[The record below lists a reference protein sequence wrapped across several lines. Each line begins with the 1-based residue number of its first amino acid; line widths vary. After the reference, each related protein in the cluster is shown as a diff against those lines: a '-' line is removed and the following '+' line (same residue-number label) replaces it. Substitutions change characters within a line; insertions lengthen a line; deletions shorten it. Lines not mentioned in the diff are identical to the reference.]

1 MRLARL
7 LLLLAAT
14 TVPMATTAAQA
25 PTKKTATPAGAG
37 VPAAMTVIKE
47 TDLKRDLYAMAGLGM
62 RGREAGT
69 LDEMRAS
76 MWVADEL
83 RKIGVKPGGT
93 DGSYFQWWNM
103 RRTRIS
109 TVSSSARIGA
119 RTLTLWTD
127 IVPNGNNPVEVRGQT
142 IWGGDGLDSTLD
154 VRGKV
159 VIAQLS
165 RPGTQLRPE
174 GTNSYEYRYATA
186 AMTAIS
192 TRFQRR
198 GAVAIVLIAD
208 SIADIAFQGVAAIRS
223 RGAYDVP
230 GGMPRNGTPA
240 PNAAGRGGNATA
252 GGAGGAGAG
261 AGASAGAGAGAGAGA
276 AGNGAGGA
284 GRGGAPTPNAPV
296 FLVRSS
302 MLSAL
307 RNGGE
312 AAEFNVRIES
322 FDAPSVN
329 IVGKIAGTDPKL
341 RDEYVLYSSHQDH
354 DGVRFDIGGDSTWSG
369 ADDNGSVSVALLAI
383 ARAFVKQPSKRSI
396 LFVYHGAE
404 ERGLLGSRYHAAH
417 PVVPLANIVAVLN
430 GDMIGRNHPDSASLM
445 GIQPP
450 HRNSSELVEM
460 ALKANNLT
468 GKFLLDSLWDRPSH
482 PEGWYFRSDHVPYAR
497 LNVPAIEY
505 STNLHADYHTP
516 RDKPENI
523 NYPKLTRMTQ
533 WMYMTGWL
541 VANNPKRPA
550 IDAGF
555 ALER

>member
-1 MRLARL
+1 MRALKL
-7 LLLLAAT
+7 
-14 TVPMATTAAQA
+14 VTAFAVLGF
-25 PTKKTATPAGAG
+25 PLVTATAQSPARATKAPGASR
-37 VPAAMTVIKE
+37 VPAAMASIKE
-47 TDLKRDLYAMAGLGM
+47 ADLKKDLYAMASLDM

-69 LDEMRAS
+69 LDELRAS
-76 MWVADEL
+76 MWVADQL
-83 RKIGVKPGGT
+83 RKIGVKPAGT

-103 RRTRIS
+103 RRTRVS
-109 TVSSSARIGA
+109 TVSSSAKIGQ
-119 RTLTLWTD
+119 RTLALWTD
-127 IVPNGNNPVEVRGQT
+127 IVPNGNNAVEASGQT

-165 RPGTQLRPE
+165 RPGTQLRPD

-186 AMTAIS
+186 AMSSIS

-198 GAVAIVLIAD
+198 GAAAIVLVAD
-208 SIADIAFQGVAAIRS
+208 SIADIAFEGVAAIRS

-230 GGMPRNGTPA
+230 GGVPRNGTPVT
-240 PNAAGRGGNATA
+240 NAGRGN
-252 GGAGGAGAG
+252 
-261 AGASAGAGAGAGAGA
+261 AGA
-276 AGNGAGGA
+276 AGASGAGRGNAGAGAGGA
-284 GRGGAPTPNAPV
+284 GRGGAGAGRGGAQQPNAPV

-312 AAEFNVRIES
+312 AAEFKIRIES

-354 DGVRFDIGGDSTWSG
+354 DGVRFDISGDSTWSG
-369 ADDNGSVSVALLAI
+369 ADDNASVSVALFAI

-430 GDMIGRNHPDSASLM
+430 GDMIGRNNPDSASLM

-460 ALKANNLT
+460 ALKANDLT
-468 GKFLLDSLWDRPSH
+468 GKFKLDSIWDRPTH

-497 LNVPAIEY
+497 LNIPAIEY
-505 STNLHADYHTP
+505 STNLHPDYHTP
-516 RDKPENI
+516 RDKPEKI
-523 NYPKLTRMTQ
+523 DYAKLTRMTQ

>member
-1 MRLARL
+1 MVRSRL
-7 LLLLAAT
+7 LIAFALAAT
-14 TVPMATTAAQA
+14 PLLASAQA
-25 PTKKTATPAGAG
+25 RKPAAGAIPTG
-37 VPAAMTVIKE
+37 MSAIKE
-47 TDLKRDLYAMAGLGM
+47 ADLKRDLYAMAGPEM

-83 RKIGVKPGGT
+83 RKIGVKPAGA

-109 TVSSSARIGA
+109 TVSSSAKIGT
-119 RTLTLWTD
+119 RTLALWTD
-127 IVPNGNNPVEVRGQT
+127 IVPNGNAAVEASGQT
-142 IWGGDGLDSTLD
+142 IWGGDGMDSTLD

-165 RPGTQLRPE
+165 RPGAALRPE

-198 GAVAIVLIAD
+198 GAAAIVLVAD
-208 SIADIAFQGVAAIRS
+208 STAEIAFDGVAAIRS

-230 GGMPRNGTPA
+230 GGVPRNGTPA
-240 PNAAGRGGNATA
+240 PNAAGRGGAGGGR
-252 GGAGGAGAG
+252 GGAGGAQ
-261 AGASAGAGAGAGAGA
+261 
-276 AGNGAGGA
+276 
-284 GRGGAPTPNAPV
+284 TPNAPV

-302 MLSAL
+302 MLNAL
-307 RNGGE
+307 RAGGE
-312 AAEFNVRIES
+312 MAEFKVRLEV

-354 DGVRFDIGGDSTWSG
+354 DGVRYGISGDSTWSG

-383 ARAFVKQPSKRSI
+383 ARAFVKQPSKRSV

-430 GDMIGRNHPDSASLM
+430 GDMIGRNNPDSASLM

-450 HRNSSELVEM
+450 HKNSSELVEM
-460 ALKANNLT
+460 ALKANDLT
-468 GKFLLDSLWDRPSH
+468 GKFKLDSIWDRPTH

-505 STNLHADYHTP
+505 STNLHPDYHTP

-523 NYPKLTRMTQ
+523 NYPKLMRMTQ